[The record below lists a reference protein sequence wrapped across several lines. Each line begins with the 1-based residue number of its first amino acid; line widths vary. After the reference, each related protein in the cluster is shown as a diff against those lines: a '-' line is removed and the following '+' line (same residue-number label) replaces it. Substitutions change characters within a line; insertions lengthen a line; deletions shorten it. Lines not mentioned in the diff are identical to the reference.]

1 MRKTIMTITTV
12 HEYKK
17 KLTVDSQNDI
27 VGHWFWSYHYKSFQ
41 INHTIR
47 EK

>member
-12 HEYKK
+12 HEYKT

-27 VGHWFWSYHYKSFQ
+27 VC
-41 INHTIR
+41 R
-47 EK
+47 